1 MGRLLDNVLF
11 PTRNVQEEGGERR
24 KHHIISCSHCPNE
37 ATARAATGA
46 GGLGNEMLT
55 RKFSRLGWYVSRS
68 PGGHLCPTCNP
79 TKERAVLTIVRSEP
93 EKEEPVAQPTPK
105 TVRDM
110 SFADRRIIN
119 AKLEEVYENE
129 LVGYRAG
136 WDDEKV
142 ASDLGVETAWVA
154 ELRNQNFGPAT
165 GNQVVVE
172 IQAEQKQLQKDLEAF
187 RAEGERL
194 AKRVIAISEKMTSA
208 GLANAA

>member
-1 MGRLLDNVLF
+1 MGKTVDNVLF

-24 KHHIISCSHCPNE
+24 KHHIIACSHCPSE

-55 RKFSRLGWYVSRS
+55 RKFTRLGWYVSRS

-79 TKERAVLTIVRSEP
+79 TKERAVLTVVRSEP
-93 EKEEPVAQPTPK
+93 EKEEPVAQPTPV

-119 AKLEEVYENE
+119 SKLEEVYENE
-129 LVGYRAG
+129 LLGYRVG

-142 ASDLGVETAWVA
+142 ARDLGVETAWVT
-154 ELRNQNFGPAT
+154 ELRGQNFGPAR
-165 GNQVVVE
+165 GNQAIIE
-172 IQAEQKQLQKDLEAF
+172 IQTEQKQLRKDLEAF

-194 AKRVIAISEKMTSA
+194 TKRVIALGEKLQAT

>member
-37 ATARAATGA
+37 ATARAATDA
-46 GGLGNEMLT
+46 KGLGNEMLT
-55 RKFSRLGWYVSRS
+55 RKFTRLGWYVSRS

-110 SFADRRIIN
+110 TFADRRIIN
-119 AKLEEVYENE
+119 SKLEEVYENE
-129 LVGYRAG
+129 LVGYRVG

-142 ASDLGVETAWVA
+142 AHDLGVETAWVT
-154 ELRNQNFGPAT
+154 ELRGQNFGPAT
-165 GNQVVVE
+165 GNRAVVE

-194 AKRVIAISEKMTSA
+194 AKRVIALSEKMTSA